1 MSAGSMP
8 ASPSSAVAEAQLPPQ
23 QQQQQQQPHATGHPT
38 YVSPSLYIGDLH
50 PDVTEAMLFEVF
62 NSVGPVTS
70 IRVCRDSVTRR
81 SLGYAYVNYQ
91 TLQDAER
98 SLDALNYTLIRGQP
112 CRIMWSQRDPTLR
125 KSGSGNVFV
134 KNLDRSIDNKAL
146 YDTFSLFGN
155 ILSCKVGVDE
165 SNRSKGYGFVHYE
178 SEASARSAI
187 EKVNGMLIGG
197 KTVYVGPFI
206 TRGERENAGEH
217 RYTNVYIKNLPKCWS
232 SEDTLRPVLEPFGSI
247 TSLVVRQDPKGRSFA
262 FCNYSDHAEA
272 KQCVEG
278 LNGRR
283 VNEKGFKDEQKTEGE
298 EATPQQQEQ
307 QQQQQQEGGET
318 AEEGASSS
326 GSQSSQQQQ
335 QQQGSSSEGED
346 LILFAG
352 PHQSRAQRSAA
363 LRARFEQQQ
372 QEKGERYQGVN
383 LYVKNLDDSVDD
395 QKLRALFEPYGPTSS
410 VKVMRDE
417 RGVSRGFG
425 FVCFHNQDDAT
436 KAVSEM
442 HLKYVCGKPLYA
454 GLAER
459 REQRLQRLQQR
470 FRAPPQMRPAGAHP
484 AGVGGGPPHVGYPAA
499 PAALAGVG
507 AFPPR
512 PMVYPPQSHMAMIPW
527 GNRQQQQQQFP
538 PQQGL
543 AMQRGMPAAALQHM
557 YGQQSVAAAAA
568 LQASLQQQQ
577 QPMVSQQRGPP
588 GHRGGRG
595 SGGGGPLGGGK
606 QQQQLLQKQQQLPGG
621 GSFKFT
627 PQVRNPR
634 VEQQQQQQQLHVQQQ
649 QQQQQQVPADAP
661 HLLLSPDAP
670 LTAAAL
676 AAAQPSMQKQMLGE
690 RLFPL
695 IARHQPELAGKITG
709 MMLEMDNSELLIL
722 LESDSQL
729 KSKID
734 EALGAEEVFVSAD
747 WQGAPRAACI
757 DKRLWPCCCYHC
769 SSSSRMGSSISG
781 VCWMKTKLQ
790 RGEAGGVICSSTQLT
805 QQTLQQ
811 QEARFGDA
819 EAEKTKVSNKKQQQ
833 LLLLQQKRRKR
844 RRRGRSWRL
853 SPVELFAF
861 KEEDFF
867 FLFFFVPLRD
877 SASAD
882 GEAEDEGGRR
892 RTCICGLGGVTS
904 FMLLRV
910 GRLSTTI

>member
-1 MSAGSMP
+1 MPPSP
-8 ASPSSAVAEAQLPPQ
+8 ASAVSEGQLPAQQQTQSQPQ
-23 QQQQQQQPHATGHPT
+23 QQQRQQPQTSGHPT

-125 KSGSGNVFV
+125 KSGNGNVFV

-178 SEASARSAI
+178 SEASAKSAI

-197 KTVYVGPFI
+197 KTVYVGPFV
-206 TRGERENAGEH
+206 TRSERENAGEN

-232 SEDTLRPVLEPFGSI
+232 SEETLKPILEPFGTI

-262 FCNYSDHAEA
+262 FCNYAEHSEA

-278 LNGRR
+278 LNGRV
-283 VNEKGFKDEQKTEGE
+283 VNERGFKEKIDE
-298 EATPQQQEQ
+298 
-307 QQQQQQEGGET
+307 QQQQQEGGE
-318 AEEGASSS
+318 
-326 GSQSSQQQQ
+326 
-335 QQQGSSSEGED
+335 GSSSTATEAGEEQV
-346 LILFAG
+346 LFAG
-352 PHQSRAQRSAA
+352 PHQSRAQRSAV
-363 LRARFEQQQ
+363 LRAHFEQQQ

-395 QKLRALFEPYGPTSS
+395 EKLRELFEPFGPTSS

-417 RGVSRGFG
+417 RGISRGFG
-425 FVCFHNQDDAT
+425 FVCFLNAEDAT
-436 KAVSEM
+436 KAVAEM
-442 HLKYVCGKPLYA
+442 HLKYVRGKPLYT

-470 FRAPPQMRPAGAHP
+470 FRLPQMRPAAP
-484 AGVGGGPPHVGYPAA
+484 GVGGPHVGYPGA

-507 AFPPR
+507 GFPR
-512 PMVYPPQSHMAMIPW
+512 PMMYPPQSHMPMMPW
-527 GNRQQQQQQFP
+527 NGRQQQQQQFH
-538 PQQGL
+538 PQQGMAL
-543 AMQRGMPAAALQHM
+543 QRGMAPALQHIYGQQSAVAAALQ
-557 YGQQSVAAAAA
+557 V
-568 LQASLQQQQ
+568 SLQQQQ
-577 QPMVSQQRGPP
+577 QPMVPQQRGGPG

-595 SGGGGPLGGGK
+595 AVGNGK
-606 QQQQLLQKQQQLPGG
+606 QQQQLLQKQQQMPGG

-634 VEQQQQQQQLHVQQQ
+634 VEQQQQQQQQMHVQQQ
-649 QQQQQQVPADAP
+649 QQQVPVDAP

-722 LESDSQL
+722 LESDAQL

-734 EALGAEEVFVSAD
+734 EALGVLRSA
-747 WQGAPRAACI
+747 
-757 DKRLWPCCCYHC
+757 
-769 SSSSRMGSSISG
+769 
-781 VCWMKTKLQ
+781 
-790 RGEAGGVICSSTQLT
+790 
-805 QQTLQQ
+805 
-811 QEARFGDA
+811 
-819 EAEKTKVSNKKQQQ
+819 N
-833 LLLLQQKRRKR
+833 
-844 RRRGRSWRL
+844 
-853 SPVELFAF
+853 
-861 KEEDFF
+861 
-867 FLFFFVPLRD
+867 
-877 SASAD
+877 
-882 GEAEDEGGRR
+882 
-892 RTCICGLGGVTS
+892 
-904 FMLLRV
+904 
-910 GRLSTTI
+910 

>member
-1 MSAGSMP
+1 MP
-8 ASPSSAVAEAQLPPQ
+8 PQPQAQQPQPQQQPQ
-23 QQQQQQQPHATGHPT
+23 QQQQTSGHPT

-112 CRIMWSQRDPTLR
+112 CRIMWSQRDPSLR
-125 KSGSGNVFV
+125 KSGNGNVFV

-178 SEASARSAI
+178 SEASAKSAI

-197 KTVYVGPFI
+197 KTVYVGPFV
-206 TRGERENAGEH
+206 TRSERENAGEN
-217 RYTNVYIKNLPKCWS
+217 RYTNVYIKNIPKCWS
-232 SEDTLRPVLEPFGSI
+232 NEEDLRPVLEPFGTI

-262 FCNYSDHAEA
+262 FCNYAEHAEA

-278 LNGRR
+278 LNGRV
-283 VNEKGFKDEQKTEGE
+283 VNEKGFKEKTEE
-298 EATPQQQEQ
+298 
-307 QQQQQQEGGET
+307 QQQQQQEGT
-318 AEEGASSS
+318 EGNTSN
-326 GSQSSQQQQ
+326 GTEV
-335 QQQGSSSEGED
+335 GDEM
-346 LILFAG
+346 ILFAG

-395 QKLRALFEPYGPTSS
+395 EKLRELFEPFGPTSS

-417 RGVSRGFG
+417 RGISRGFG
-425 FVCFHNQDDAT
+425 FVCFLNAEDAT
-436 KAVSEM
+436 KAVAEM
-442 HLKYVCGKPLYA
+442 HLKYVRGKPLYT

-470 FRAPPQMRPAGAHP
+470 FRLPQMRPAAP
-484 AGVGGGPPHVGYPAA
+484 GVGGPHVGYPGA

-507 AFPPR
+507 GFPTR
-512 PMVYPPQSHMAMIPW
+512 PMMYPPQPHMPIIPW
-527 GNRQQQQQQFP
+527 NGRQQQQQQFH
-538 PQQGL
+538 PQQGMAL
-543 AMQRGMPAAALQHM
+543 QRGMTPALQHI
-557 YGQQSVAAAAA
+557 YGQQSAVAAAAA
-568 LQASLQQQQ
+568 LQVSLQQQQQ
-577 QPMVSQQRGPP
+577 QPMVPQQRGGP

-595 SGGGGPLGGGK
+595 GAVGNGK
-606 QQQQLLQKQQQLPGG
+606 QQQQLLQKQQQMPGG

-634 VEQQQQQQQLHVQQQ
+634 VEQQQQQQQQLHVQQQ
-649 QQQQQQVPADAP
+649 QQQQQPAVDAP

-722 LESDSQL
+722 LDSDTQL

-734 EALGAEEVFVSAD
+734 EALGVLRSA
-747 WQGAPRAACI
+747 
-757 DKRLWPCCCYHC
+757 
-769 SSSSRMGSSISG
+769 
-781 VCWMKTKLQ
+781 
-790 RGEAGGVICSSTQLT
+790 
-805 QQTLQQ
+805 
-811 QEARFGDA
+811 
-819 EAEKTKVSNKKQQQ
+819 N
-833 LLLLQQKRRKR
+833 
-844 RRRGRSWRL
+844 
-853 SPVELFAF
+853 
-861 KEEDFF
+861 
-867 FLFFFVPLRD
+867 
-877 SASAD
+877 
-882 GEAEDEGGRR
+882 
-892 RTCICGLGGVTS
+892 
-904 FMLLRV
+904 
-910 GRLSTTI
+910 

>member
-1 MSAGSMP
+1 MSTGTLAPSPTSAAGESQLP
-8 ASPSSAVAEAQLPPQ
+8 PQAQQQQQAPPPQ
-23 QQQQQQQPHATGHPT
+23 QQQAPQQQQTSGHPT

-125 KSGSGNVFV
+125 KSGNGNVFV

-178 SEASARSAI
+178 SEASAKSAI

-197 KTVYVGPFI
+197 KTVYVGPFV
-206 TRGERENAGEH
+206 TRSERESAGEN
-217 RYTNVYIKNLPKCWS
+217 RYTNIYIKNIPKCWGS
-232 SEDTLRPVLEPFGSI
+232 VEALRPILEEYGEI
-247 TSLVVRQDPKGRSFA
+247 TSLVVRQDPKGRYFA
-262 FCNYSDHAEA
+262 FCNFAEHAEA
-272 KQCVEG
+272 KACVDS
-278 LNGRR
+278 LNGRP
-283 VNEKGFKDEQKTEGE
+283 VNEKGFKEKG
-298 EATPQQQEQ
+298 EQ
-307 QQQQQQEGGET
+307 QQQQDQQKAEG
-318 AEEGASSS
+318 EEGTTAAGEGS
-326 GSQSSQQQQ
+326 GAD
-335 QQQGSSSEGED
+335 GSEEM
-346 LILFAG
+346 LLFVG
-352 PHQSRAQRSAA
+352 PHQSRAQRSAV

-395 QKLRALFEPYGPTSS
+395 EKLRELFEAFGPTSS

-425 FVCFHNQDDAT
+425 FVCFVNSEDAT
-436 KAVSEM
+436 KAVAEM
-442 HLKYVCGKPLYA
+442 HLKYVRGKPLYT

-470 FRAPPQMRPAGAHP
+470 FRLPQMRPAAP
-484 AGVGGGPPHVGYPAA
+484 GVGGPHVGYPAA

-507 AFPPR
+507 SFQPR
-512 PMVYPPQSHMAMIPW
+512 PMMYPPQSHVTMLPW
-527 GNRQQQQQQFP
+527 NGRQQQQQPFH
-538 PQQGL
+538 PQQSL
-543 AMQRGMPAAALQHM
+543 AMQRGMTPALQHI
-557 YGQQSVAAAAA
+557 YGPQSAVAAAAA
-568 LQASLQQQQ
+568 LQVSLQQQQQ
-577 QPMVSQQRGPP
+577 QPMVQQQRGAA

-595 SGGGGPLGGGK
+595 GAVGNGK
-606 QQQQLLQKQQQLPGG
+606 QQQLLKQQQQMPGG

-634 VEQQQQQQQLHVQQQ
+634 VEQQQQQQQMHVQQPQQQ
-649 QQQQQQVPADAP
+649 QQQAPLDTP

-722 LESDSQL
+722 LESEAQL

-734 EALGAEEVFVSAD
+734 EALGVLRSA
-747 WQGAPRAACI
+747 
-757 DKRLWPCCCYHC
+757 
-769 SSSSRMGSSISG
+769 
-781 VCWMKTKLQ
+781 
-790 RGEAGGVICSSTQLT
+790 
-805 QQTLQQ
+805 
-811 QEARFGDA
+811 
-819 EAEKTKVSNKKQQQ
+819 N
-833 LLLLQQKRRKR
+833 
-844 RRRGRSWRL
+844 
-853 SPVELFAF
+853 
-861 KEEDFF
+861 
-867 FLFFFVPLRD
+867 
-877 SASAD
+877 
-882 GEAEDEGGRR
+882 
-892 RTCICGLGGVTS
+892 
-904 FMLLRV
+904 
-910 GRLSTTI
+910 

>member
-1 MSAGSMP
+1 MAPSP
-8 ASPSSAVAEAQLPPQ
+8 ASAVSEGQLPPQ
-23 QQQQQQQPHATGHPT
+23 PQAQPQQQQTPGHPT

-125 KSGSGNVFV
+125 KSGNGNVFV

-178 SEASARSAI
+178 SEASAKSAI

-197 KTVYVGPFI
+197 KTVYVGPFV
-206 TRGERENAGEH
+206 TRSERENAGEN
-217 RYTNVYIKNLPKCWS
+217 RYTNVYIKNLPKCWGT
-232 SEDTLRPVLEPFGSI
+232 EEALRPILEPFGNI
-247 TSLVVRQDPKGRSFA
+247 TSLVVRQDVKGRSFA
-262 FCNYSDHAEA
+262 FCNYAEHAEA
-272 KQCVEG
+272 KQCVDG
-278 LNGRR
+278 LNGRA
-283 VNEKGFKDEQKTEGE
+283 VNEKGFKEKSDE
-298 EATPQQQEQ
+298 
-307 QQQQQQEGGET
+307 QQQQEGDGSSNTT
-318 AEEGASSS
+318 AEA
-326 GSQSSQQQQ
+326 
-335 QQQGSSSEGED
+335 GEEMV
-346 LILFAG
+346 LFAG

-363 LRARFEQQQ
+363 LRARFEQEQ

-395 QKLRALFEPYGPTSS
+395 EKLRELFEPFGPTSS

-417 RGVSRGFG
+417 RGISRGFG
-425 FVCFHNQDDAT
+425 FVCFVNAEDAT
-436 KAVSEM
+436 KAVAEM
-442 HLKYVCGKPLYA
+442 HLKYVRGKPLYT

-470 FRAPPQMRPAGAHP
+470 FRLPQMRPAAP
-484 AGVGGGPPHVGYPAA
+484 GVGGPHVGYPGA
-499 PAALAGVG
+499 PATLAGVG
-507 AFPPR
+507 GFPPR
-512 PMVYPPQSHMAMIPW
+512 AMMYPPQSHMPIMPW
-527 GNRQQQQQQFP
+527 SGRQQQQQQQQQYQ
-538 PQQGL
+538 PQQGMAL
-543 AMQRGMPAAALQHM
+543 QRGITPALQHIYGQQSAVAAALQ
-557 YGQQSVAAAAA
+557 V
-568 LQASLQQQQ
+568 SLQHQQ
-577 QPMVSQQRGPP
+577 QPMVAQQRGGAP

-595 SGGGGPLGGGK
+595 GAVGNGK
-606 QQQQLLQKQQQLPGG
+606 QQQQLLQKQQQMPGG

-634 VEQQQQQQQLHVQQQ
+634 LEQQQQLHV
-649 QQQQQQVPADAP
+649 QQQQVPADAP

-722 LESDSQL
+722 LESDVQL

-734 EALGAEEVFVSAD
+734 EALGVLRSA
-747 WQGAPRAACI
+747 
-757 DKRLWPCCCYHC
+757 
-769 SSSSRMGSSISG
+769 
-781 VCWMKTKLQ
+781 
-790 RGEAGGVICSSTQLT
+790 
-805 QQTLQQ
+805 
-811 QEARFGDA
+811 
-819 EAEKTKVSNKKQQQ
+819 N
-833 LLLLQQKRRKR
+833 
-844 RRRGRSWRL
+844 
-853 SPVELFAF
+853 
-861 KEEDFF
+861 
-867 FLFFFVPLRD
+867 
-877 SASAD
+877 
-882 GEAEDEGGRR
+882 
-892 RTCICGLGGVTS
+892 
-904 FMLLRV
+904 
-910 GRLSTTI
+910 

>member
-1 MSAGSMP
+1 MSAASMP
-8 ASPSSAVAEAQLPPQ
+8 ASPSSAVAEGQLPPQ
-23 QQQQQQQPHATGHPT
+23 QQQQQQQQAAGHPT

-112 CRIMWSQRDPTLR
+112 CRIMWSQRDPSLR
-125 KSGSGNVFV
+125 KSGNGNVFV

-178 SEASARSAI
+178 SEASAKSAI

-197 KTVYVGPFI
+197 KTVYVGPFV
-206 TRGERENAGEH
+206 TRSERENAGEH

-232 SEDTLRPVLEPFGSI
+232 SAETLRPILEPFGSI

-262 FCNYSDHAEA
+262 FCNFAEHDEA

-278 LNGRR
+278 LNGRP
-283 VNEKGFKDEQKTEGE
+283 VNEKGFKDTQGGSSKGGE
-298 EATPQQQEQ
+298 EQQQEQQQQEQ
-307 QQQQQQEGGET
+307 QQQQEEGGE
-318 AEEGASSS
+318 GSSS
-326 GSQSSQQQQ
+326 SSTNAQQGGGE
-335 QQQGSSSEGED
+335 QGSSSGED
-346 LILFAG
+346 MILFAG

-363 LRARFEQQQ
+363 LRARYEQQQ

-395 QKLRALFEPYGPTSS
+395 DKLRELFEPYGPTSS

-436 KAVSEM
+436 KAVAEM
-442 HLKYVCGKPLYA
+442 HLKYVCGKPLYT

-459 REQRLQRLQQR
+459 REQRIQRLQQR
-470 FRAPPQMRPAGAHP
+470 FRAPPQMRQPAP
-484 AGVGGGPPHVGYPAA
+484 GVGPPPHVGYPAA
-499 PAALAGVG
+499 PAAALAGVG
-507 AFPPR
+507 GFPPR
-512 PMVYPPQSHMAMIPW
+512 PMVYPPQSHMPMIPW
-527 GNRQQQQQQFP
+527 NGRQQQQQQFH

-543 AMQRGMPAAALQHM
+543 ALQRGMPAAALQHM

-568 LQASLQQQQ
+568 LQASLQHQQ
-577 QPMVSQQRGPP
+577 QPMVPQQRAPP
-588 GHRGGRG
+588 GGHRGGRG
-595 SGGGGPLGGGK
+595 GALNNGK
-606 QQQQLLQKQQQLPGG
+606 QQQQLLQKQQQMPGG

-634 VEQQQQQQQLHVQQQ
+634 VEQQQQQQQQMHVQQQ
-649 QQQQQQVPADAP
+649 QQQQVPVDAP

-722 LESDSQL
+722 LESDAQL

-734 EALGAEEVFVSAD
+734 EALGVLHSA
-747 WQGAPRAACI
+747 
-757 DKRLWPCCCYHC
+757 
-769 SSSSRMGSSISG
+769 
-781 VCWMKTKLQ
+781 
-790 RGEAGGVICSSTQLT
+790 
-805 QQTLQQ
+805 
-811 QEARFGDA
+811 
-819 EAEKTKVSNKKQQQ
+819 N
-833 LLLLQQKRRKR
+833 
-844 RRRGRSWRL
+844 
-853 SPVELFAF
+853 
-861 KEEDFF
+861 
-867 FLFFFVPLRD
+867 
-877 SASAD
+877 
-882 GEAEDEGGRR
+882 
-892 RTCICGLGGVTS
+892 
-904 FMLLRV
+904 
-910 GRLSTTI
+910 